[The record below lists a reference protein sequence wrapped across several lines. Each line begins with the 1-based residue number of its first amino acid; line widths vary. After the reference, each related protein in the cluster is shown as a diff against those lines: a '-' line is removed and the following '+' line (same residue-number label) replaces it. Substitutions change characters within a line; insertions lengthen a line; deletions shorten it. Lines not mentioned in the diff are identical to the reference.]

1 MKDLEKV
8 IFLDI
13 DGVLQPISSQ
23 KRFRYDLEQLRKDL
37 ADKFGDKE
45 YLTLDKY
52 DLGAIYYDWDKEAV
66 SLLKQL
72 CEKTDA
78 KIVISS
84 NWKDFSDSA
93 RLKKYFKIYE
103 LDDYVVDVTPSLS
116 YPHGRESEIEQYL
129 KENPNIKKFVIFDDS
144 YVDRLS
150 KKFPKEFIYCKYK
163 LNKNEYDK
171 ALEILNS

>member
-1 MKDLEKV
+1 MKDFQKV

-13 DGVLQPISSQ
+13 DGVIQPITSQ

-37 ADKFGDKE
+37 AEKFKDEE

-84 NWKDFSDSA
+84 NWKDFANLS
-93 RLKKYFKIYE
+93 RLKKYFKIHGLGE
-103 LDDYVVDVTPSLS
+103 YVVDVTPTLS
-116 YPHGRESEIEQYL
+116 YPQGREDEIEQYL
-129 KENPNIKKFVIFDDS
+129 KEHPNIKKFVIFDDS

-150 KKFPKEFIYCKYK
+150 GKFPNEFLYCKYR
-163 LNKNEYDK
+163 LDKNIYDK
-171 ALEILNS
+171 ALKILNS